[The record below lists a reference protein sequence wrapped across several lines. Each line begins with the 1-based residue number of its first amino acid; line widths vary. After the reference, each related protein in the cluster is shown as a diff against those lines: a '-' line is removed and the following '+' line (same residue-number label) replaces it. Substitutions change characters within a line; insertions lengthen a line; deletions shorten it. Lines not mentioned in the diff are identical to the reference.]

1 MTTTQPRTNTLR
13 RRPWPH
19 ELAEACGADGLSM
32 AQIMQRWR
40 LSTWPAYQS
49 VVDAIEVGAIVRIGP
64 ARTTACRYVHSEM
77 PADVIEQREDEIRA
91 RMHQRRSRA
100 RALPIDADIPV
111 RRTIVP
117 AGSVPPPV
125 THAPRSVWE
134 LGR

>member
-1 MTTTQPRTNTLR
+1 MTQPRTNTLR

-19 ELAEACGADGLSM
+19 ELAEACGAEWLSM
-32 AQIMQRWR
+32 AQVQQKWG
-40 LSTWPAYQS
+40 LSTWQAYQA
-49 VVDAIEVGAIVRIGP
+49 VVDAIEIGAIVRVGT
-64 ARTTACRYVHSEM
+64 ARTKACRYLRSDL
-77 PADVIEQREDEIRA
+77 PAEVIAQREAEIRA